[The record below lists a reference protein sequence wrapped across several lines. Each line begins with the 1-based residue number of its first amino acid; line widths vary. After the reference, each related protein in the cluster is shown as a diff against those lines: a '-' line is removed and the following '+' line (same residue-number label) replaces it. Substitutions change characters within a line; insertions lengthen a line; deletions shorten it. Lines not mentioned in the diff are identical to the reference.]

1 MTVSEV
7 IVPASE
13 RDGRREARKR
23 ERHAE
28 RRRLIMQSA
37 RSLLV
42 QQGIENFTIAQVA
55 QVASVSKPAVYYY
68 FESKEDLVCE
78 LSLDVMVAERE
89 RLERVISGASSAV
102 DALVQLVRCRIDYF
116 LEDRDS
122 FRILHVWGPM
132 LGLQARLEASPQH
145 AGVLAVV
152 ARVAQRLADERDQVR
167 LSSRVEANRMSELA
181 WAMSQGILAM
191 TALGPARETDMSRAR
206 ELRDSA
212 CRWILDSLTG

>member
-1 MTVSEV
+1 MSVSDV
-7 IVPASE
+7 VVQASE

-42 QQGIENFTIAQVA
+42 QEGIENFTIAQVA
-55 QVASVSKPAVYYY
+55 AVANVSKPAVYYY

-78 LSLDVMVAERE
+78 LSLDVLAAERA
-89 RLERVISGASSAV
+89 RLEPVIEEASSPAEAIA
-102 DALVQLVRCRIDYF
+102 ALVRTRIDFY

-132 LGLQARLEASPQH
+132 LGLQPRLEVAPQQQ
-145 AGVLAVV
+145 ALFELVQ
-152 ARVAQRLADERDQVR
+152 RVAKR
-167 LSSRVEANRMSELA
+167 LSEDKTRVRATARVEAGRVAELA
-181 WAMSQGILAM
+181 WAMSQGIIASN
-191 TALGPARETDMSRAR
+191 ALGAARDEDLQRAR

-212 CRWILDSLTG
+212 CRWILDSLVG